1 MVESDLANPKERNEL
16 KGDIQINGFLANS
29 STESELTP
37 RLLSKQDTLCK
48 LLMLVTSCTFF

>member
-29 STESELTP
+29 STETELTP
-37 RLLSKQDTLCK
+37 RLLSKQDAL
-48 LLMLVTSCTFF
+48 